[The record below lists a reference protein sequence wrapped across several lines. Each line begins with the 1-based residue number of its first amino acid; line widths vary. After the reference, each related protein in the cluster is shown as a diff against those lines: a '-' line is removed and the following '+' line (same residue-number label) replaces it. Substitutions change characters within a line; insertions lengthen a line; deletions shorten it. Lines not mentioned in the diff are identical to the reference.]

1 MLITLR
7 EKRVQ
12 RYIRAVK
19 RQTRASRQ
27 PRVNFPR
34 KISTE
39 NIRNDRCHANS
50 RQKKLSKFVKGNI
63 RRKNRDFSNKK
74 LIKLRVI

>member
-1 MLITLR
+1 MLVTLG
-7 EKRVQ
+7 EKKSSTL
-12 RYIRAVK
+12 YIRAVK

-50 RQKKLSKFVKGNI
+50 RQKNKKFVEICK
-63 RRKNRDFSNKK
+63 RKQN
-74 LIKLRVI
+74 

>member
-1 MLITLR
+1 MLVTLG

-50 RQKKLSKFVKGNI
+50 RQKKLSKFVKGNKTKEKEKS
-63 RRKNRDFSNKK
+63 RLFEQEAH
-74 LIKLRVI
+74 